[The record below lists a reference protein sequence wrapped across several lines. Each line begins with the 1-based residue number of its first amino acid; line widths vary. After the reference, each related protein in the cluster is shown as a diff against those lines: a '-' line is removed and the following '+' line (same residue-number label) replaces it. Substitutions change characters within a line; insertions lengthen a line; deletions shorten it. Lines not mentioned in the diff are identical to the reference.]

1 MKIKTIHVSVDKAIE
16 KKTWKD
22 NCSKGNRW
30 GLTYGADAD
39 LSKRDDPIDSIIELD
54 NQLRLLIAERLSGGT
69 QEKKNVD

>member
-54 NQLRLLIAERLSGGT
+54 NQLRKLIKERLG
-69 QEKKNVD
+69 KNDSQ

>member
-39 LSKRDDPIDSIIELD
+39 LSRRDDPIDSIIKLD
-54 NQLRLLIAERLSGGT
+54 NQLRKLIKERLG
-69 QEKKNVD
+69 KNDSQ